1 MWLCGHRMLVK
12 VAIQLWLLPA
22 FSILAASHAGSFQIY
37 SAIIL
42 IEIHLLSN
50 LIRNE
55 IVQGILGSS
64 SSRVYTLIK
73 VLLSLATMARRTDH
87 SAMLLL

>member
-1 MWLCGHRMLVK
+1 MLVK
-12 VAIQLWLLPA
+12 VAIQILWLLPD
-22 FSILAASHAGSFQIY
+22 FSILAASPNVSFQIY

-42 IEIHLLSN
+42 IEIHPLSN